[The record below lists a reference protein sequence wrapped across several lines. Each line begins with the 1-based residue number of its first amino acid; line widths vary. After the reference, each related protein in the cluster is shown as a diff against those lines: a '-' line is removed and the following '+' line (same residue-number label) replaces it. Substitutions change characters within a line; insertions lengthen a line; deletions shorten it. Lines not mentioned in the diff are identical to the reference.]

1 MHIHVHIQLVHV
13 RAHYCVPDTHTAKHS
28 TSSGLSHVRGHPDPH
43 SRYTLS
49 PGQCGLGPGPISID
63 DGGRSSV
70 SRGGGGVGGG
80 GSGGGGSIIGG
91 GGGGSIGGGSPGW
104 DGGRGAGGR
113 GRTQMY
119 LYLIIHTSVYS

>member
-1 MHIHVHIQLVHV
+1 MHIHVHIQLVHI

-49 PGQCGLGPGPISID
+49 PGQRGLGPGPISID
-63 DGGRSSV
+63 GGGRSSV
-70 SRGGGGVGGG
+70 SCGGGGGGC
-80 GSGGGGSIIGG
+80 IIGG
-91 GGGGSIGGGSPGW
+91 GGGGGIGGGSMGRG
-104 DGGRGAGGR
+104 GGRGAGGR

-119 LYLIIHTSVYS
+119 LYSFRHIINYTYKCI